1 MSRTTK
7 WIIFAS
13 FFAFSSCTDLVAV
26 YKHDVLLL
34 RDVDKI
40 SSGSPP
46 VGWESHVLKVPKPFS
61 YPVGLTYDPKGRR
74 LFVAEAV
81 HEDSKIFSLDLD
93 GDYVVKDMKSVV
105 RTTNTTIM
113 EGLTY
118 DPRTEHLYWTDS
130 YNHGVYKTLV
140 SKEQKENPAPE
151 PAHMFGGV
159 IEPRGIAIDYCN
171 ELMYWSER
179 DASGKVPSS
188 IEVCDLHGPSHT
200 VLMQDEEKK
209 VKIFYQGLTYDI
221 QGGKLLWAETIGDDF
236 EKSYCRIV
244 SYEFGQTLP
253 EREVLVSLENCY
265 PFSLTTDENFI
276 YWADWGQQGIMR
288 ASRKNPND
296 VVKLAHTPQIES
308 KYGEHHGVYGLAI
321 LGGLADDSLQE
332 ACKGKINP
340 QRQSVEKDD
349 SAIFNPPTLRKEI
362 DTKQKSEIENSEQIS
377 QLENSEDVSS
387 DGQKIG
393 QSLGHLNEHQPEESQ
408 ELALLTTGSTEKL
421 LMQSHMCTEN
431 QLLIVV
437 IVLGFFCIMFFLS
450 TLALVY
456 KLWFRHKSE
465 SSCKELPVTV
475 SERVLPHQP
484 KRFGPK
490 VRPVGKGA
498 SCSGAG
504 HDGVSINIEDCCQ
517 MTLCDTPCYTT
528 IKKEGRGY
536 NVKNLCTKPGADD
549 KKGLLDDMDDLSNL

>member
-1 MSRTTK
+1 MASTTK
-7 WIIFAS
+7 WILFVALFAL
-13 FFAFSSCTDLVAV
+13 SSCTDLVAV
-26 YKHDVLLL
+26 YKHDILLL

-40 SSGSPP
+40 PLGSPP
-46 VGWESHVLKVPKPFS
+46 VSWESYVLKVPKPFS

-74 LFVAEAV
+74 LFVAEAI
-81 HEDSKIFSLDLD
+81 HEDSKIFSLNLD
-93 GDYVVKDMKSVV
+93 EDYIVKNMQSVV
-105 RTTNTTIM
+105 RTTNNTIM

-140 SKEQKENPAPE
+140 SSEQKENPAPKPE
-151 PAHMFGGV
+151 PAHMFGNV

-179 DASGKVPSS
+179 DASGNVPSS
-188 IEVCDLHGPSHT
+188 IEVCDLQGPTHT
-200 VLMQDEEKK
+200 VLMQDKDQK

-221 QGGKLLWAETIGDDF
+221 RGGKLLWAETVGDDV
-236 EKSYCRIV
+236 EQSYCRII

-288 ASRKNPND
+288 ASRKNPDD
-296 VVKLAHTPQIES
+296 VVKLVHTPQIDS

-321 LGGLADDSLQE
+321 LGGLTDDSIQE
-332 ACKGKINP
+332 ACKGKINS
-340 QRQSVEKDD
+340 QRKANEKEVD
-349 SAIFNPPTLRKEI
+349 SGVFTPPTVLEHTKEEF
-362 DTKQKSEIENSEQIS
+362 DSEQKSHIKNSENNKSDRQMEGKS
-377 QLENSEDVSS
+377 EGHFSED
-387 DGQKIG
+387 
-393 QSLGHLNEHQPEESQ
+393 HQEAEGG
-408 ELALLTTGSTEKL
+408 LFTTDTTQQL
-421 LMQSHMCTEN
+421 MMQSHMCSEN
-431 QLLIVV
+431 QLLIIV
-437 IVLGFFCIMFFLS
+437 IVLGLFCIIFFLS

-456 KLWFRHKSE
+456 KLWFQRKVTRVR
-465 SSCKELPVTV
+465 KELPVTV
-475 SERVLPHQP
+475 SERAIEALPHQP

-490 VRPVGKGA
+490 IRPDLRGGA
-498 SCSGAG
+498 CNAE

-536 NVKNLCTKPGADD
+536 KVKSMCNKPKTDD